1 MIPEPFKSI
10 VDKRYNQ
17 FLKDKIDDGKLK
29 NYFDTCF
36 EDICFHFGLHACWIC
51 VNCMKSKTL
60 TYGWGE
66 KPSSCPKCSQ
76 KSTYSVATF
85 QAWASKTGDMF
96 EWAFYKLIREISELK
111 ISSMPR
117 QTRTHDFESTNKIA
131 IEAKGSAEY
140 IKNPDGT
147 KYDLKIPG
155 MKRSDTEKK
164 AFSNGEKYKSLYPS
178 NIFYI
183 VTNAIPDGLTIE
195 GRAADGL
202 FNVAKKKE
210 LDRFL
215 EECKK
220 NQGKTLDSFY

>member
-1 MIPEPFKSI
+1 
-10 VDKRYNQ
+10 
-17 FLKDKIDDGKLK
+17 
-29 NYFDTCF
+29 
-36 EDICFHFGLHACWIC
+36 
-51 VNCMKSKTL
+51 
-60 TYGWGE
+60 
-66 KPSSCPKCSQ
+66 
-76 KSTYSVATF
+76 
-85 QAWASKTGDMF
+85 
-96 EWAFYKLIREISELK
+96 
-111 ISSMPR
+111 MPR

-220 NQGKTLDSFY
+220 NQGKTFRFFLLKRIIVTFKKEHYRENIIIKN